1 MPDESKMPSSDSSTD
16 LIRCRCDHY
25 HIGHRPYASALDEGG
40 CRYCACET
48 FQLPEEPPLTPE
60 EEEEAG
66 FCVHPEGYEGEC
78 PCPPSCDCCAVQA
91 APSGEVTCGWN
102 PVQATTDCDWDRDC
116 PVHGEQGPNPPPPP
130 PQPLRRPPYA
140 VAYSADGHLY
150 EAMLPGDAIVS
161 AVDGALVIKHARF
174 QIHGIVAVQPVINE
188 ESA

>member
-1 MPDESKMPSSDSSTD
+1 MTSDESKMPSSDSSTD

-66 FCVHPEGYEGEC
+66 DCTCSSRTLNEHGEVVHADDC
-78 PCPPSCDCCAVQA
+78 PTAPPSGPWPCGDCGAV
-91 APSGEVTCGWN
+91 
-102 PVQATTDCDWDRDC
+102 
-116 PVHGEQGPNPPPPP
+116 NPPEAEFCSCDEEPPS

-150 EAMLPGDAIVS
+150 EMMLPGDAIVS